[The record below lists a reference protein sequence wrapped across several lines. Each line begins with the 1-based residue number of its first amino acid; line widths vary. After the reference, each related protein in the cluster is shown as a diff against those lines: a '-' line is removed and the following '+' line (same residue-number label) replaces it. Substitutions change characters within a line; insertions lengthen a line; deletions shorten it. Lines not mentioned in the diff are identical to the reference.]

1 MLNSIAQ
8 DASFLLLLL
17 WITGALF
24 FISLVRI
31 FLLARHNRRMRQD
44 ILKMEK
50 QAAEQQIGIISNHH
64 DTASWRAKIQRQ
76 FDALRAELA
85 TRLDQSE
92 QSNHHA
98 QNKLDESWRQEL
110 ATAHDKI
117 KKLEAALSA
126 APTQVIA
133 KPPQPAI
140 PTLPAMETLRIEA
153 LESELAAT
161 KSALTTTR
169 QQNAALR
176 LSNLM
181 ARRRQTAPR
190 RGGMRP
196 ARHG

>member
-1 MLNSIAQ
+1 MLNSIIQ

-24 FISLVRI
+24 LISLARI

-50 QAAEQQIGIISNHH
+50 QSAEQQIGIISSHH

-85 TRLDQSE
+85 ARLDQSE
-92 QSNHHA
+92 RSNHHA
-98 QNKLDESWRQEL
+98 QDRLDESRRQEL
-110 ATAHDKI
+110 AVAQDKI
-117 KKLEAALSA
+117 KELEAALSA
-126 APTQVIA
+126 APTQAVV
-133 KPPQPAI
+133 KPSQPVI

-153 LESELAAT
+153 LETELAAA
-161 KSALTTTR
+161 KSALTAAR

-190 RGGMRP
+190 RVGMRP

>member
-24 FISLVRI
+24 FISLARI

-44 ILKMEK
+44 VVKMEK
-50 QAAEQQIGIISNHH
+50 LAAEQQIGIISSHH

-76 FDALRAELA
+76 FDALRTELA
-85 TRLDQSE
+85 ARLDQSE
-92 QSNHHA
+92 RSNHHA
-98 QNKLDESWRQEL
+98 QNKLDESMHQEL
-110 ATAHDKI
+110 AAAHDKI

-126 APTQVIA
+126 APTQIIA
-133 KPPQPAI
+133 KAPQHAI

-161 KSALTTTR
+161 KSALASTR

-181 ARRRQTAPR
+181 ARRRQAAPR
-190 RGGMRP
+190 RSGMRP
-196 ARHG
+196 TRQG